1 MKTVK
6 EVSQLAG
13 VSIRTLHHYDKVG
26 LLKPTALSQ
35 SGYRLYDE
43 QALLR
48 LQTILLFRELDMPLK
63 YISNLLDADEVAK
76 QHILAEQLQIL
87 QLKRRHLDKII
98 GLTQA
103 LIKGDDKM
111 DFTTFNQEEL
121 KALQEEAKSRW
132 GHTEAY
138 QDFQARNSVADVAK
152 LNSDMMTI
160 FAQFKPLMTL
170 PVDDSLVQRQV
181 KHLQSYISQ
190 HFYPCNNHIL
200 EGLGQMYSSD
210 NRFKETIDQHAGQ
223 GVSQFVSQAIAHFV
237 KQ

>member
-35 SGYRLYDE
+35 SGYRLYDD

-63 YISNLLDADEVAK
+63 YILDLLDADEVTK

-138 QDFQARNSVADVAK
+138 QDFQARNAVADVAK

-170 PVDDSLVQRQV
+170 TVDDSLVQRQV

-190 HFYPCNNHIL
+190 HFYPCNNQIL
-200 EGLGQMYSSD
+200 EGLGEMYSSD
-210 NRFKETIDQHAGQ
+210 SRFTETIDQHAGQ

-237 KQ
+237 KL

>member
-35 SGYRLYDE
+35 SGYRLYDD

-63 YISNLLDADEVAK
+63 YISDLLDADEVAK

-111 DFTTFNQEEL
+111 DFTTFNQDEL
-121 KALQEEAKSRW
+121 KTLQEEAKSRW

-138 QDFQARNSVADVAK
+138 QAFQARNAVADVAK
-152 LNSDMMTI
+152 LNSGMMTI

-190 HFYPCNNHIL
+190 HFYPCNNQIL